1 MGEFQKKWF
10 QTVWACL
17 LIASVT
23 IGHIQRWSDAAWAH
37 SASIEILSKVL
48 MWITLPLT
56 VVLFVWLC
64 IGLWRTSERLFWR
77 KLRRWGGALAIGA
90 VAAVVLVLLVKHIK
104 GESGTVSEGDRTLIV
119 GLFAGAGLIYVVAR
133 YKFGHWR
140 RDE

>member
-64 IGLWRTSERLFWR
+64 IGLWRTSEKLFWR
-77 KLRRWGGALAIGA
+77 KLLRWAKSI
-90 VAAVVLVLLVKHIK
+90 VAGVVLSVVLVLV
-104 GESGTVSEGDRTLIV
+104 VRYFRGDALMLEQGKQVTIFII
-119 GLFAGAGLIYVVAR
+119 FAAGGLIWGVAKYMFNNR
-133 YKFGHWR
+133 
-140 RDE
+140 